1 MAWYHVLL
9 LVLVEG
15 PLLLRLLEAGPSKVI
30 ESMVRF
36 VPCLNWVNLQ
46 NVDKKCLWW
55 CRRHVAMAA
64 GTERAFTGKTVNG
77 YSHDNKQK
85 GLYLS
90 AVGNLPLFSSDTK
103 FESGTG
109 WPSFFKPIDPDH
121 VIEVVTVS
129 CARAL
134 HSILLA
140 TPATPQ
146 QA

>member
-1 MAWYHVLL
+1 
-9 LVLVEG
+9 
-15 PLLLRLLEAGPSKVI
+15 
-30 ESMVRF
+30 
-36 VPCLNWVNLQ
+36 
-46 NVDKKCLWW
+46 
-55 CRRHVAMAA
+55 MAA

-109 WPSFFKPIDPDH
+109 WPSFFKPVDPDH
-121 VIEVVTVS
+121 VIEVVIVS
-129 CARAL
+129 FAL
-134 HSILLA
+134 HSRLLA

-146 QA
+146 QACLECSMTMHREIPGASPWPDLFSCFDTGKMCHIGCVRLQVEVNWGHRKLSELLTP